1 MTTPALFASISHT
14 QNQLE
19 SPVAREH
26 PASLW
31 IALLILIAVWSV
43 IILIVNPVGEFMV
56 NDDWAF
62 VRALETLTFQGRMPT
77 TGWGPSWAPGGPSLI
92 VHLLWGRLFTFF
104 GGFSITVLRI
114 SVLTLGILGSCA
126 LLVLLRLAG
135 ASAWAALWSSLVL
148 VANPLFLSQSF
159 TYMTDITFAA
169 MAIFA
174 LLFLHVGVQ
183 RTSMPLLV
191 TGLVF
196 ALCSILTRQL
206 GVAIPLAFVAA
217 CFLHPRGKDLGPWKM
232 VLLVTIIDLAPWAA
246 YEYFLYTIGST
257 PITQH
262 QVFRNLFLYPQTW
275 GLLAYLR
282 FLCENFF
289 HEGLLYAGLLI
300 SPVLLFKYRL
310 LSGWKAFRY
319 FFIFLTLIF
328 VPFELALLMGWIDPQ
343 VQFFPNV
350 IFNLGIGPILLKD
363 TYILEITRTTTIPK
377 PLYYLLLYWGVL
389 SLGSLLG
396 LMLWSLLRLLRTQY
410 VAAHE
415 QIKFSPVFALLAG
428 LIYLGIITLGGFHDR
443 YLIPVCIFFIVWV
456 VADVEPGC
464 DRSINRRAVLG
475 GMVPFL
481 LFALLSV
488 LGTHDFMEMKRSLK
502 KAQDYVVY
510 QLNERPCNIDG
521 GLEFNGYHCYSP
533 DFRPS
538 KGLSWWWVRKE
549 NYLLTL
555 GPLPGYQV
563 VTSFPFNRY
572 LGSDGA
578 VFVLTP
584 HGTSGDSS

>member
-1 MTTPALFASISHT
+1 MTIPALFASIFDT
-14 QNQLE
+14 QNQHE
-19 SPVAREH
+19 SPVARER
-26 PASLW
+26 ASLW

-77 TGWGPSWAPGGPSLI
+77 TGWGPSGAPGGPSLI

-114 SVLTLGILGSCA
+114 SVLTLGILCSCA

-169 MAIFA
+169 MAMFA

-191 TGLVF
+191 TGLLF

-217 CFLHPRGKDLGPWKM
+217 CFLHPRGKDLGRWKM
-232 VLLVTIIDLAPWAA
+232 VLLVTIIDLTPWAA

-275 GLLAYLR
+275 GLLAYLG
-282 FLCENFF
+282 FLCKNFF
-289 HEGLLYAGLLI
+289 YEGLLYAGLLI

-319 FFIFLTLIF
+319 FFIFLTSIF
-328 VPFELALLMGWIDPQ
+328 VPFELALLMGWIDPP

-350 IFNLGIGPILLKD
+350 VFNLGIGPILLKD

-389 SLGSLLG
+389 SLGSVLG

-410 VAAHE
+410 GAAHE

-510 QLNERPCNIDG
+510 QLNERPCDIDG
-521 GLEFNGYHCYSP
+521 GFEFNGYHCYSP

-578 VFVLTP
+578 VFVLKP
-584 HGTSGDSS
+584 HGTSRDSS